1 LIDDRVIA
9 EALAVDDG
17 TAQSE
22 PQGKKLQTVD
32 LKTAELNYLNELLET
47 YQDREKVAEV
57 AGISM
62 RSLYRKMAQLKAD

>member
-1 LIDDRVIA
+1 MIDDRVIA

-22 PQGKKLQTVD
+22 HQGKKLQTVD